1 MPKYLGS
8 RKLAVQLGEKKQV
21 QFYWQESEEEY
32 HSTCLSIGL
41 FFIQNPEQLV
51 WVDVVGKK
59 AALFPGFSEV
69 YSSLAYLSMSY
80 QTQTFNL
87 NLSPFRLYPIP
98 FPPSAP
104 PFPPIK
110 SKFEDISEAWL
121 PANST
126 FKFYHNQ
133 YDYQSDPYGKF
144 IYGDIMFGEFE
155 QLAKKLQDCT
165 ADCTSKYQLQARY
178 YSYIFYSV
186 CSIESAVIVTSMNR
200 FYQRVDF
207 SYKGNGY
214 QGTVF
219 VGISFRDQK
228 DITVTSNQKLYK

>member
-1 MPKYLGS
+1 MSLIVGDKCMPKYLGS
-8 RKLAVQLGEKKQV
+8 RKLAVQLGEKRQV

-80 QTQTFNL
+80 QTQTFIL

-104 PFPPIK
+104 TYPPIT
-110 SKFEDISEAWL
+110 SKFADISEALL

-126 FKFYHNQ
+126 FKFSDNY
-133 YDYQSDPYGKF
+133 YDYYGDPIDKF
-144 IYGDIMFGEFE
+144 TYGDIMFGEFD
-155 QLAKKLQDCT
+155 QGAKKLQGCT
-165 ADCTSKYQLQARY
+165 ADCTSKYRLQARY
-178 YSYIFYSV
+178 Y
-186 CSIESAVIVTSMNR
+186 T
-200 FYQRVDF
+200 
-207 SYKGNGY
+207 
-214 QGTVF
+214 
-219 VGISFRDQK
+219 
-228 DITVTSNQKLYK
+228 